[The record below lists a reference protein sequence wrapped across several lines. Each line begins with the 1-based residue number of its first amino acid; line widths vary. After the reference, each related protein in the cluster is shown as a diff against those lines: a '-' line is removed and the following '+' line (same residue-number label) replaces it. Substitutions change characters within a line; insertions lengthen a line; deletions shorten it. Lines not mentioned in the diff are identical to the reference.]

1 LQLLKNENCRYL
13 VAKNI
18 NQEGFFL
25 IWDGPNQNINFTKEI
40 YQKVVQEAAENNLKS
55 PYHVY
60 ARLYLC
66 QVDTVNFY
74 QIPNSILLDFGFD
87 LEKDKLN

>member
-1 LQLLKNENCRYL
+1 MPIMKDFFSLKWT
-13 VAKNI
+13 
-18 NQEGFFL
+18 Q
-25 IWDGPNQNINFTKEI
+25 QNANFTKEVYEKI
-40 YQKVVQEAAENNLKS
+40 VQEAQENNLKT

-74 QIPNSILLDFGFD
+74 QIPDSILLDFGFD
-87 LEKDKLN
+87 LEKDRFN